1 VVRPLTIEPGVVGT
15 RTGAGLGKLPGTWK
29 LGNQL
34 GSKVFTKKATEDAPV
49 NTW

>member
-1 VVRPLTIEPGVVGT
+1 VGT

-29 LGNQL
+29 LGSQE